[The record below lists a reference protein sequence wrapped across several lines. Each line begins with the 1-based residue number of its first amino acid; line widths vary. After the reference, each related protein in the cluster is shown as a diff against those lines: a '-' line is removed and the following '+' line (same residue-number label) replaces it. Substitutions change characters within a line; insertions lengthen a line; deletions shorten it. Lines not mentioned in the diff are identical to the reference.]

1 MPEPSRRERAVAVAR
16 ELAEEGGWDA
26 IAMRTVAERSG
37 SALATLY
44 REFPSKT
51 HLVLVMADSELAQVP
66 APTPDAVARLGPVP
80 LVARLLGVLTTGA
93 LERPRYTAAVLHA
106 VLTAGSDAAKDVDRL
121 RGRLAELLM
130 GCLSHPR
137 PQDVTRLD
145 LLIDVWFAELLATV
159 HDRQTPE
166 GCTRL
171 LTNAAG
177 LVLAE
182 HASPVASPWPA
193 APAARR

>member
-1 MPEPSRRERAVAVAR
+1 VPEPTRRERAVSVAR

-51 HLVLVMADSELAQVP
+51 HLVLVMADSELEQVP
-66 APTPDAVARLGPVP
+66 APRPSDVTRFGAVP
-80 LVARLLGVLTTGA
+80 LVARLLAILTTGA
-93 LERPRYTAAVLHA
+93 LERPQYTAAVLHA
-106 VLTAGSDAAKDVDRL
+106 VLTSSSDAAEDVNRL
-121 RGRLAELLM
+121 RGRLADLLM
-130 GCLSHPR
+130 SCLPEPK

-159 HDRQTPE
+159 HGRQTPE

-171 LTNAAG
+171 LASAAE
-177 LVLAE
+177 LVLVD
-182 HASPVASPWPA
+182 HL
-193 APAARR
+193 

>member
-1 MPEPSRRERAVAVAR
+1 MPETTRRERAVAVAR
-16 ELAEEGGWDA
+16 ELAEDGGWDA
-26 IAMRTVAERSG
+26 IAMRAVAERSG

-51 HLVLVMADSELAQVP
+51 HLVLAMANSELSQVP
-66 APTPDAVARLGPVP
+66 APTSDAVARFGPVP
-80 LVARLLGVLTTGA
+80 MVARMLGALTTGA
-93 LERPRYTAAVLHA
+93 LQRPRYTAAVLHA
-106 VLTAGSDAAKDVDRL
+106 VLTAGNDAADDVNRL
-121 RGRLAELLM
+121 RGRLADLLM
-130 GCLSHPR
+130 SCLSHPE

-177 LVLAE
+177 LVLAD
-182 HASPVASPWPA
+182 HA
-193 APAARR
+193 

>member
-1 MPEPSRRERAVAVAR
+1 VTEPSRRERAVAVAR

-26 IAMRTVAERSG
+26 VAMRTVAERSG

-51 HLVLVMADSELAQVP
+51 HLVLAMADSELAQVP
-66 APTPDAVARLGPVP
+66 ALTPDDVARVGPVH
-80 LVARLLGVLTTGA
+80 LVARVLGA
-93 LERPRYTAAVLHA
+93 LTNGALQRPSYTAAVLHA
-106 VLTAGSDAAKDVDRL
+106 ALTAGSDAADDVNRL
-121 RGRLAELLM
+121 RGRLADLLM
-130 GCLSHPR
+130 SCLSQPT

-177 LVLAE
+177 LVLAD
-182 HASPVASPWPA
+182 HVQLDA
-193 APAARR
+193 